1 MISKELLN
9 NIDKIRQNLK
19 NFHSI
24 SDDTTSEMIL
34 AKAVKLSE
42 EV

>member
-19 NFHSI
+19 NFHNL
-24 SDDTTSEMIL
+24 DDTSNEMIL